1 MTQEVTAEISGHCD
15 DRFAAVQQVLQENLD
30 SGADLGASVAIF
42 VDGEPVVDIWGG
54 WADET
59 RSRPWERDTLVN
71 VYSTTKTMTALSAL
85 VLADAGDLD
94 FNAPV
99 STYWPEFAAAGK
111 DAVQVRHLMS
121 HTAGLS
127 GWAEPMQPTDLYD
140 WEKATS
146 LLAAQEPW
154 WEPGMVSGYHAVTQG
169 YLVGEVVRRI
179 TGQTLGTFFAKEV
192 AGPLGADFH
201 IGLAPEHYSRVAPVI
216 PPPALTVDPDPA
228 SLAGRTLTN
237 PRLRGEVAWEEAW
250 RRAEIP
256 AANGHGNARSVAAI
270 QAVLACGGEA
280 GGARLLSAAGC
291 DAVVSEQ
298 AHGTDLVLGVPLRVG
313 MGYGLPSA
321 ELPLSPQGPL
331 LGRPGGLP
339 RGRRPR
345 RPHGGRLHDELHGR
359 GHAGRHAG
367 SPDRAGGLRV
377 TDPRLR
383 PGPRW
388 ASSASSTPPARPP
401 RTPGPAR

>member
-1 MTQEVTAEISGHCD
+1 MAEISGACD
-15 DRFAAVQQVLQENLD
+15 ERFGSVRETLASNLD
-30 SGADLGASVAIF
+30 QGLDVGASVA
-42 VDGEPVVDIWGG
+42 VLLDGEPVVDIWGG
-54 WADET
+54 HTDQDRT
-59 RSRPWERDTLVN
+59 RPWARDTITN
-71 VYSTTKTMTALSAL
+71 VWSTTKTMTALCAL
-85 VLADAGDLD
+85 ILSDEGELD
-94 FNAPV
+94 FQAPV
-99 STYWPEFAAAGK
+99 ARYWPEFAAANKQG
-111 DAVQVRHLMS
+111 VLVRHLMG

-127 GWAEPMQPTDLYD
+127 GWTEPMEEEDLYD
-140 WEKATS
+140 WDKATS
-146 LLAAQEPW
+146 LLARQAPW

-291 DAVVSEQ
+291 DAVFSEQ

-313 MGYGLPSA
+313 MGYGLTSA
-321 ELPLSPQGPL
+321 ELPVSPQGLL
-331 LGRPGGLP
+331 LGRMGGLP

-367 SPDRAGGLRV
+367 SRDRAGGLRV